1 MATTSRS
8 ALSIS
13 RRFIPVVVSAVLVSW
28 LLWRVSPQA
37 LANAARVLDWPSL
50 AGLTAALVLALFLLD
65 TVCLCSLFT
74 GPGRPLPVREA
85 LQARGLSYLFSA
97 LNYEL
102 GQGVLAWRLAKTQGM
117 HLAAALGRC
126 VLLGYH
132 DIIVLLGFG
141 LVGSL
146 VSDDPRAGVTLGFC
160 ALGLTLL
167 LGLAIGF
174 SLMPASWRQRVG
186 AFRAS
191 AWLQAW
197 TWKRSAQL
205 AGLRVCYYAP
215 ILIYV
220 VVGLSLCR
228 VAPDVRLVCG
238 SVPLVLLADGLP
250 ISISGLGTRE
260 TALVYLLDPPQP
272 AVLLA
277 FSLLWSTGLVVGRLA
292 LGLIT
297 WVTLWR
303 RGSLERIGAAGSEGA

>member
-1 MATTSRS
+1 MATTSRP

-13 RRFIPVVVSAVLVSW
+13 RRFVPVAVSAVLVSW

-37 LANAARVLDWPSL
+37 LANAASVLDWPSL
-50 AGLTAALVLALFLLD
+50 AGLTAALVLALFVLD
-65 TVCLCSLFT
+65 TACLCWLFSE
-74 GPGRPLPVREA
+74 PGRPLLIREA
-85 LQARGLSYLFSA
+85 LEARGLSYLFSA
-97 LNYEL
+97 FNYEL
-102 GQGVLAWRLAKTQGM
+102 GQGVLAWRLAKSHGM

-132 DIIVLLGFG
+132 DIVVLLGLG

-146 VSDDPRAGVTLGFC
+146 VSDDPRAAVTLGFC
-160 ALGLTLL
+160 AGGLAML

-174 SLMPASWRQRVG
+174 CLTPTRWRQHLV
-186 AFRAS
+186 AFRWS

-197 TWKRSAQL
+197 TWKQSAQL

-228 VAPDVRLVCG
+228 VALDVRLVCG
-238 SVPLVLLADGLP
+238 TVPLVLLADGLP

-277 FSLLWSTGLVVGRLA
+277 FSLLWSTGLIVGRLVI
-292 LGLIT
+292 GLVT

-303 RGSLERIGAAGSEGA
+303 RGSPEASGRASSEGV